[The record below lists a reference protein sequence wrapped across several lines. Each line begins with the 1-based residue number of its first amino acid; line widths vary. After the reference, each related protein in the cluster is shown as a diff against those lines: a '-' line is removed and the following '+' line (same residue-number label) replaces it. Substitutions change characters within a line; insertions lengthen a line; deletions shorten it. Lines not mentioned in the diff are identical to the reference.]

1 MLWWGKQKETEVWL
15 CLKVIKE
22 KRIGYFPG
30 IFRHFFLF
38 WKAVINVALIRCL
51 WSMNS
56 ALYLQS
62 KSLDSSSLPGDR
74 NTVSW
79 KHFLKNPRFSQYFLL
94 KSHHFSPRSAPAQ
107 LCGGGLPTL
116 GFISLW
122 DWRCICCGE
131 PDSCN
136 QKADWA
142 VLDTQGCALGLMCG
156 LTLSFS
162 DTHTESVTV
171 FIH

>member
-1 MLWWGKQKETEVWL
+1 MFVVNEFSTVSSEQISG
-15 CLKVIKE
+15 
-22 KRIGYFPG
+22 
-30 IFRHFFLF
+30 FLF
-38 WKAVINVALIRCL
+38 YTRRPEHCF
-51 WSMNS
+51 
-56 ALYLQS
+56 
-62 KSLDSSSLPGDR
+62 
-74 NTVSW
+74 W
-79 KHFLKNPRFSQYFLL
+79 KHFLKNSLFSQYFLL

-131 PDSCN
+131 PDSHN
-136 QKADWA
+136 LKAAWA

-162 DTHTESVTV
+162 DTHTQSQ
-171 FIH
+171 